1 MFMLKD
7 AIMDTKMRRDVAQ
20 MNSVDRVRNA
30 LEQLDTDCALNEV
43 VDFCPELTW
52 YQVFL
57 AIDHLSRQGYVQVL
71 LEVGGTYRVRT
82 YRPV

>member
-1 MFMLKD
+1 
-7 AIMDTKMRRDVAQ
+7 MDKKMRRDVAQ
-20 MNSVDRVRNA
+20 TNSIDQVRNA

-52 YQVFL
+52 CQVFL

-82 YRPV
+82 YRSV